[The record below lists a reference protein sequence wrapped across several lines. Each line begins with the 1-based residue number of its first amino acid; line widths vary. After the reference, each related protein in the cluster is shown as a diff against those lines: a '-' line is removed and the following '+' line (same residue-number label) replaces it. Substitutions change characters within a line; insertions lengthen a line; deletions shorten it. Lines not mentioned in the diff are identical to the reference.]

1 MLARTTDPEGKDDTA
16 LLPEHDP
23 SGHVAMEPARV
34 EAFGNAQR
42 HSRRVRVLKLALPI
56 LAGIIAVAFPV
67 YSYLVKPA
75 QPPVKADG
83 SAFSNGKLVMANP
96 KLDGFTKENLP
107 YSMTALR
114 AIQDVAKESIIG
126 LEGIDAKLP
135 LDAST
140 SAVVGAAKGVYNRDA
155 NTLQLEK
162 DITVTTTSGMV
173 VKLKSAF
180 LDMAKGNMK
189 TNDPVD
195 IVTRGSHIMSDTMS
209 VESGGKVLVFEKRV
223 RVNLEPGVL
232 KTTSDKSG
240 EPNAAQ

>member
-1 MLARTTDPEGKDDTA
+1 MLARTTDPEGKDEVIVA
-16 LLPEHDP
+16 PKRGELPSERA
-23 SGHVAMEPARV
+23 VA
-34 EAFGNAQR
+34 FDSAQR
-42 HSRRVRVLKLALPI
+42 HSRRVRILKLALPVI
-56 LAGIIAVAFPV
+56 AGIIAIAFPV
-67 YSYLVKPA
+67 YSYLKTPPA
-75 QPPVKADG
+75 APVQADG

-96 KLDGFTKENLP
+96 KLEGFTKQNLP
-107 YSMTALR
+107 YSMKALR

-135 LDAST
+135 LDKDT

-155 NTLQLEK
+155 NTLELAN
-162 DITVTTTSGMV
+162 DITMTTTSGMV
-173 VKLKSAF
+173 VKMKSAF
-180 LDMAKGNMK
+180 LDMSKGNMK

-195 IVTRGSHIMSDTMS
+195 IVTRGSHIQSDSMS
-209 VESGGKVLVFEKRV
+209 VEDSGKVLVFEKRV